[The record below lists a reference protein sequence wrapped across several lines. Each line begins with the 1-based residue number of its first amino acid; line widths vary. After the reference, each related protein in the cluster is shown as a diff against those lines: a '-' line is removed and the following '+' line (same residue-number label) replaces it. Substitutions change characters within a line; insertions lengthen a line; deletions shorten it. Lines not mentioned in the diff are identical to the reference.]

1 MYKAFSNL
9 NARFQD
15 LLKHTSLRL
24 KFYFPL
30 EGTFQVQNR
39 LRNIIFPNKHRILS
53 LYTQSI
59 RNNDVIFTLM
69 TIDSSFNRL
78 ESLSICK
85 IKSDILPSILRN
97 LSTLPRLFS
106 LKIIVFYKTVNYYDP
121 YWRIFGL
128 PVLKYSKLSIEK
140 IGSSEELWAEHKYS
154 SSSLQYLI
162 MEHPCTLSK
171 LVAMLSSTP
180 QLRHLYCQ
188 FLHGS
193 NQSIGNNFEIILPN
207 LTHLSFCKCK
217 IPFDKLEILIKK
229 IGRQL
234 QVVRLTI
241 TDDKA
246 YFNGDRWRQLLA
258 YYTPHLRLFEFE
270 HQETIKHAFEST
282 TDHALIHHFTS
293 TFWKKPYW
301 IIKFNFFLDIWPDLY
316 IIFSITSHK

>member
-1 MYKAFSNL
+1 LYKTFSNL

-15 LLKHTSLRL
+15 LLKHISLRL

-30 EGTFQVQNR
+30 ETTFQFENR
-39 LRNIIFPNKHRILS
+39 LRDVIVPNKHIILS
-53 LYTQSI
+53 LYTQGI
-59 RNNDVIFTLM
+59 RNNDVIFTSM

-106 LKIIVFYKTVNYYDP
+106 LKIIVSDKTVNYYDP
-121 YWRIFGL
+121 YLMIFGL
-128 PVLKYSKLSIEK
+128 PVLKYSKLSIEN
-140 IGSSEELWAEHKYS
+140 IGSSEELWADHNYS

-207 LTHLSFCKCK
+207 LTYLSFCNCK
-217 IPFDKLEILIKK
+217 
-229 IGRQL
+229 
-234 QVVRLTI
+234 
-241 TDDKA
+241 
-246 YFNGDRWRQLLA
+246 Y
-258 YYTPHLRLFEFE
+258 
-270 HQETIKHAFEST
+270 
-282 TDHALIHHFTS
+282 
-293 TFWKKPYW
+293 
-301 IIKFNFFLDIWPDLY
+301 
-316 IIFSITSHK
+316 

>member
-15 LLKHTSLRL
+15 LLKHISLRL

-30 EGTFQVQNR
+30 ETKFQFENR
-39 LRNIIFPNKHRILS
+39 LRDVIFPNKHQILS
-53 LYTQSI
+53 LYTQGI
-59 RNNDVIFTLM
+59 QNNDAIFTSM

-106 LKIIVFYKTVNYYDP
+106 LKIIVSDKTVNYYDP
-121 YWRIFGL
+121 YLMIFGL

-140 IGSSEELWAEHKYS
+140 IGSSEELWADNNYS

-162 MEHPCTLSK
+162 MEHSCTLSK

-207 LTHLSFCKCK
+207 LTYLSFCKCK
-217 IPFDKLEILIKK
+217 IRFDELEILIKK
-229 IGRQL
+229 IGPQL
-234 QVVRLTI
+234 QVVRLTT

-246 YFNGDRWRQLLA
+246 YFNCDRWRQLLA
-258 YYTPHLRLFEFE
+258 HYTPHLRLFEFE
-270 HQETIKHAFEST
+270 HQEAVSIASVYIADQTH
-282 TDHALIHHFTS
+282 LHHFTS

-301 IIKFNFFLDIWPDLY
+301 IIKFNFFLYIWLDLC
-316 IIFSITSHK
+316 IIFSINSHK